1 MARRGGRE
9 LERRLTFG
17 GVDDNA
23 RAETVTA
30 APRASPIL
38 DLAGP
43 PAETSTSDQ
52 MRASPSSREQ
62 PARASRRRGQ
72 RRWWRR
78 AAEVAAGQEVVT
90 TRHGVDGR
98 PLSRRARAGGTRA
111 ASVESA

>member
-17 GVDDNA
+17 GVDDNS

-43 PAETSTSDQ
+43 PVETSTSDQ
-52 MRASPSSREQ
+52 MRASPSSSKGAKKQ
-62 PARASRRRGQ
+62 KTP
-72 RRWWRR
+72 
-78 AAEVAAGQEVVT
+78 
-90 TRHGVDGR
+90 
-98 PLSRRARAGGTRA
+98 
-111 ASVESA
+111 